1 MHLARDSVAVIPL
14 GGLGEVGKNM
24 WVVETADDIVVI
36 DAGVAFPEEDLLG
49 VDLVIPDITYLRE
62 NREKVRAVILTHGHE
77 DHIGALPYLL
87 RDVPVPVYGTRLTL
101 GLAQAR
107 LQESDV
113 KAPRMVEVKAGDRLR
128 FGRLNIELIHV
139 NHSIPDVVALAIN
152 TPAGVIVFATD
163 FKFDHTPIDGRM
175 TDIQRFAQ
183 LGAKGVLALF
193 SDSTNAEK
201 PGYTK
206 SEKTVGE
213 GFEEIFRNAKGRVVV
228 ATFASNVHRI
238 QQVFE
243 AAAKTNRKVCV
254 VGRSMTSVVGIAM
267 DLGYLDFPP
276 SMFIDSS
283 DVDKYPPERVVVL
296 STGSQGEP
304 MAALSRMAAS
314 EHRQI
319 EIMPGDTVIISA
331 HPIPGNE
338 RLVGRT
344 INQLYKLGATV
355 VHGELHGVHVS
366 GHAAQEELKW
376 MLNLCRPKY
385 FVPIHG
391 EFRMLWQ
398 HARLATAVGVA
409 ENNVFIL
416 DIGDVLEFRADGTA
430 AVTGRVPAGGVYV
443 DGLGVG
449 DVGNIVLR
457 DRRQL
462 SQDGIL
468 IAVVTIDKHTG
479 AVVAGPDIVS
489 RGFVYVREAE
499 DLLDEA
505 RARLQDALA
514 KMSERQT
521 TQWNVLK
528 NNMRDVL
535 SRFLYERTKRRPMIL
550 PIVMEV

>member
-1 MHLARDSVAVIPL
+1 MSFAKDSVAVIPL
-14 GGLGEVGKNM
+14 GGLGEIGKNM
-24 WVVETADDIVVI
+24 WLVETADDIVVI
-36 DAGVAFPEEDLLG
+36 DAGVMFPEEDLLG
-49 VDLVIPDITYLRE
+49 VDLVIPDMTYLKERKD
-62 NREKVRAVILTHGHE
+62 KVRAVLLTHGHE
-77 DHIGALPYLL
+77 DHIGGLPYLL
-87 RDVPVPVYGTRLTL
+87 REVPVPVYGTRMTL
-101 GLAQAR
+101 GLVQAR
-107 LQESDV
+107 LQEHELEEV
-113 KAPRMVEVKAGDRLR
+113 KMVEVQAGDRLR
-128 FGRLNIELIHV
+128 FGGLRIELVHV
-139 NHSIPDVVALAIN
+139 NHSIPGCVALAID

-163 FKFDHTPIDGRM
+163 FKFDHTPIDGRP
-175 TDIQRFAQ
+175 TDIQRLGE

-201 PGYTK
+201 PGFTK
-206 SEKTVGE
+206 SERSVGE
-213 GFEEIFRNAKGRVVV
+213 GFDEIFRNAQGRVVV

-238 QQVFE
+238 QQLFD
-243 AAAKTNRKVCV
+243 AAAAANRKVCV
-254 VGRSMTSVVGIAM
+254 VGRSMINVVRIAM
-267 DLGYLDFPP
+267 ELGYLNFPE
-276 SMFIDSS
+276 SMLIDASE
-283 DVDKYPPERVVVL
+283 VDQYEPEQVVVL

-319 EIMPGDTVIISA
+319 EIVPGDTVIISA

-344 INQLYKLGATV
+344 INQLYKLGAKV
-355 VHGELHGVHVS
+355 VHGETHGVHVS

-391 EFRMLWQ
+391 EYRMLWQ
-398 HARLATAVGVA
+398 HAQLATAVGVPA
-409 ENNVFIL
+409 ENVFLL
-416 DIGDVLEFRADGTA
+416 DLGDVLEFRADGTA
-430 AVTGRVPAGGVYV
+430 AVTGRVPSGQVFV

-468 IAVVTIDKHTG
+468 IAVVTIDKRTG

-489 RGFVYVREAE
+489 RGFVYIRESE
-499 DLLDEA
+499 ELLEEA
-505 RARLQDALA
+505 RERLQEALA
-514 KMSERQT
+514 QMSDKQM

-535 SRFLYERTKRRPMIL
+535 SRFLYEQTKRRPIIL

>member
-1 MHLARDSVAVIPL
+1 MSLSNNAVAVIPL
-14 GGLGEVGKNM
+14 GGLGEIGKNM
-24 WVVETADDIVVI
+24 WLIETVDDIIVI
-36 DAGVAFPEEDLLG
+36 DAGVMFPEEDMLG
-49 VDLVIPDITYLRE
+49 VDLVIPDISYLKE
-62 NREKVRAVILTHGHE
+62 KKDKVRGVLLTHGHE

-87 RDVPVPVYGTRLTL
+87 KEVPVPVYGTRLTL
-101 GLAQAR
+101 GLVQAR
-107 LQESDV
+107 LQEHDL
-113 KAPRMVEVKAGDRLR
+113 KDPELVEVRAGDRLR
-128 FGRLNIELIHV
+128 IGRLGIELIHV
-139 NHSIPDVVALAIN
+139 NHSIPDVVALAVD
-152 TPAGVIVFATD
+152 TAAGVLLFATD
-163 FKFDHTPIDGRM
+163 FKFDHTPIDGRP
-175 TDIQRFAQ
+175 TDIQRLGE

-206 SEKTVGE
+206 SERIVGE
-213 GFEEIFRNAKGRVVV
+213 GFSDMFRRAKGRVVV

-238 QQVFE
+238 QQVFD
-243 AAAKTNRKVCV
+243 AAAAVNRKVCV
-254 VGRSMTSVVGIAM
+254 VGRSMINVVRIASE
-267 DLGYLDFPP
+267 LGYLQFPAD
-276 SMFIDSS
+276 MLIDVS
-283 DVDKYPPERVVVL
+283 DVDKYEHDQVVVL

-319 EIMPGDTVIISA
+319 EIVPGDTVIISA

-344 INQLYKLGATV
+344 INQLYKLGAQV
-355 VHGELHGVHVS
+355 VHGETHGVHVS

-391 EFRMLWQ
+391 EYRMLWQ
-398 HARLATAVGVA
+398 HARLATAMGVP
-409 ENNVFIL
+409 EDNVFLL
-416 DIGDVLEFRADGTA
+416 DIGDVLEFRADGSA
-430 AVTGRVPAGGVYV
+430 VVTGRVPSGQVFV

-449 DVGNIVLR
+449 DVGNVVLR

-468 IAVVTIDKHTG
+468 IAVVTIDKRTG

-489 RGFVYVREAE
+489 RGFVYIRESE
-499 DLLDEA
+499 ELLDEA
-505 RARLQDALA
+505 RERLQEALA
-514 KMSERQT
+514 QMSERQM

-528 NNMRDVL
+528 NNMRDAL
-535 SRFLYERTKRRPMIL
+535 SRFLYERTKRRPIIL
-550 PIVMEV
+550 PVVMEV